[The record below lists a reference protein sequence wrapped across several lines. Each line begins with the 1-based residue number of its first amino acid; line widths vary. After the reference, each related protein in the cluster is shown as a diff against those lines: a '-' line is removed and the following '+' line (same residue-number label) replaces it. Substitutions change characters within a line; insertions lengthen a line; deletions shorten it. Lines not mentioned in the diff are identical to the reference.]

1 MSDKNINY
9 MKEGFFEVISIEG
22 QNLKRIRES
31 KNIKITELAK
41 KAKVGIAT
49 ISELESGIR
58 KKSTTP
64 TLKKLAAALDVSIN
78 DLLGIETETEY
89 NIVDIQEMF
98 QIILDAND
106 MELYGRVLND
116 DDKKI
121 MSTMFKATVALLSE
135 KEEKD
140 N

>member
-1 MSDKNINY
+1 

-121 MSTMFKATVALLSE
+121 MATMFKATVALLSE